1 MFNELETNRKPM
13 DNLKQLLIKYFKELP
28 EERQQWL
35 PRVMEVSGVEQKELT
50 HLHGMLIAHG
60 WIEQNS
66 GYAEQLE
73 SVEKFVG
80 CYRITSLGT
89 REVRGFQDSLEEA

>member
-1 MFNELETNRKPM
+1 M
-13 DNLKQLLIKYFKELP
+13 DNFKQLLIKYFKELP
-28 EERQQWL
+28 EERQQWQ

-50 HLHGMLIAHG
+50 YLHGMLIAYG

-66 GYAEQLE
+66 GYLDQLERAEQ
-73 SVEKFVG
+73 VVG

-89 REVRGFQDSLEEA
+89 REVRGFHDSLEEV

>member
-1 MFNELETNRKPM
+1 MFNELETNRIPM

-28 EERQQWL
+28 EERQQWQ
-35 PRVMEVSGVEQKELT
+35 PRVMEVSGVEHKELT
-50 HLHGMLIAHG
+50 YLHGMLIAHG

-66 GYAEQLE
+66 SYMDQIEDAEKLT
-73 SVEKFVG
+73 G

>member
-1 MFNELETNRKPM
+1 M
-13 DNLKQLLIKYFKELP
+13 DNLKHLLFQYFKELP
-28 EERQQWL
+28 EERQQWQ

-50 HLHGMLIAHG
+50 YLHGMLIAHG

-66 GYAEQLE
+66 AYADQLE
-73 SVEKFVG
+73 SAEKYLG

-89 REVRGFQDSLEEA
+89 REVRGFQDSVDEA

>member
-1 MFNELETNRKPM
+1 M
-13 DNLKQLLIKYFKELP
+13 DNLKHLLIQYFKELP
-28 EERQQWL
+28 EERQQWQ

-50 HLHGMLIAHG
+50 YLHGMLIA
-60 WIEQNS
+60 Q
-66 GYAEQLE
+66 
-73 SVEKFVG
+73 G